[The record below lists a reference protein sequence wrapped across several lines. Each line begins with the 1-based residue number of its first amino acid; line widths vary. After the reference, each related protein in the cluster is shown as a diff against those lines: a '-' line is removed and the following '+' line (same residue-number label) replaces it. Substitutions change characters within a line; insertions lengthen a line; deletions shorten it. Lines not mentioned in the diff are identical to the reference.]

1 MSFDP
6 DPTEKAK
13 DVIFPRN
20 TTKKIYLKIFLN
32 NILVSQADSE

>member
-13 DVIFPRN
+13 EVIFPRN
-20 TTKKIYLKIFLN
+20 TAKKIYLKILLN